1 MRAES
6 EIRTTASSGPDGGTA
21 AILSEKMR
29 AAMAKVMAAAKAAK
43 ARREQGRRVDARS
56 RFKAALSPMR
66 WRSRAG
72 RWLPARFAEAA
83 IVLPD
88 PPFRVIGAEA
98 ELIANALACLAPAIG
113 RAAVYGTPV
122 TVKVADRHTAD
133 VYRAALSRSERPTD
147 RLVRIVVADA

>member
-6 EIRTTASSGPDGGTA
+6 EIRTTARSGPDAGTA
-21 AILSEKMR
+21 AVFSGKMR
-29 AAMAKVMAAAKAAK
+29 AAMALMMAAARAAK
-43 ARREQGRRVDARS
+43 ARREQARRPGAHS
-56 RFKAALSPMR
+56 RFKAALSPTR

-72 RWLPARFAEAA
+72 RWLPARFSESA

-88 PPFRVIGAEA
+88 PPIRVIDAEA
-98 ELIANALACLAPAIG
+98 QLIADALARLAPAIG

-122 TVKVADRHTAD
+122 TVTVADRHTAD

-147 RLVRIVVADA
+147 RLVSVIVADA